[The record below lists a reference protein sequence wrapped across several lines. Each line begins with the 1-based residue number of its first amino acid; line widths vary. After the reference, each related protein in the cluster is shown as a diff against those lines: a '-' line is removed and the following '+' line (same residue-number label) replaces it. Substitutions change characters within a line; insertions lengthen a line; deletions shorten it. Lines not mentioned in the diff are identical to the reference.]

1 MPIDEKLLRDLE
13 KKRANILG
21 SGVSA
26 EKIEQRH
33 EKGLLTARER
43 IDSLFQPGSFQ
54 EFGMFAEHQCTN
66 FGMQDKKLP
75 ADGVVTGVGLLDGR
89 PVATASQDFLVAGG
103 SLGRMHAQKIC
114 DLMDYAQRAG
124 VPIVAFN
131 DSGGARIQ
139 EGVLSLS
146 GYGQVFFR
154 NVLLSGVVPQIAV
167 ICGPCAG
174 GAAYS
179 PALMDFLIMT
189 KSSANMFICGPEV
202 IKAATGQVTTMEEIG
217 SAAAHA
223 SVSGNVHFVAN
234 DDAHAI
240 EIVRK
245 LLSFLPSNNLVDPP
259 HHPTPELDLSD
270 VPAFDDIMPSD
281 PKQPFDILD
290 IINALVD
297 DADFL
302 QVHQEW
308 AKSIVVGFAR
318 IQGIVVGIV
327 ANQPMVRSG
336 TLDIDSSD
344 KAARFI
350 RFCNLYNIPI
360 VTLVD
365 VPGFMPG
372 VAQERGGIIRH
383 GAKMLFAYAAATV
396 PKITVILRKAYGGAY
411 LAMCSRDL
419 GADLVFAW
427 PTAEIAV
434 MGAEGAVK
442 IVFRREIKEAK
453 DPKKAEAQFVKKYRE
468 EFAAPYQAAANAQ
481 ITDVIRPAHTRA
493 AVAMALRNT
502 LSKRE
507 TRPPKKHGN
516 IPM

>member
-1 MPIDEKLLRDLE
+1 MPIDETLLHQLDER
-13 KKRANILG
+13 RANALV
-21 SGVSA
+21 SGVP
-26 EKIEQRH
+26 EKVEERH
-33 EKGLLTARER
+33 NKGLLTARER
-43 IDSLFQPGSFQ
+43 VNALFQTGSFQ

-66 FGMQDKKLP
+66 FGMEEKKLP
-75 ADGVVTGVGLLDGR
+75 ADGVITGVGLMEGR
-89 PVATASQDFLVAGG
+89 PVAAFSQDFLVAGG
-103 SLGRMHAQKIC
+103 SLGRVHAQKIC

-139 EGVLSLS
+139 EGVLSLA

-167 ICGPCAG
+167 IAGPCAG

-189 KSSANMFICGPEV
+189 KTGASMFICGPEV
-202 IKAATGQVTTMEEIG
+202 IKAATGQITTVEEIG

-223 SVSGNVHFVAN
+223 TVSGNVHFVAN

-240 EIVRK
+240 EIVHK

-259 HHPTPELDLSD
+259 HHPTPELDLAD
-270 VPAFDDIMPSD
+270 VPAFEEIIPAD
-281 PKQPFDILD
+281 PKKPFNILE
-290 IINALVD
+290 IINTLVD
-297 DADFL
+297 DQDFL

-318 IQGIVVGIV
+318 IQGMVTGIV

-350 RFCNLYNIPI
+350 RFCNLYNIPL

-383 GAKMLFAYAAATV
+383 GAKMLFAYAASTV

-419 GADLVFAW
+419 GADMVFAW

-442 IVFRREIKEAK
+442 IIFRREINEAA
-453 DPKKAEAQFVKKYRE
+453 DPQKAEAELVKRYRE
-468 EFAAPYQAAANAQ
+468 EFASPYQAAANVQ